1 MDEELEELRRRKMA
15 EIQRQKE
22 YSEIEEEKSK
32 EIEAQRATILR
43 QILTP
48 KARERL
54 GNVKV
59 AYPDVARTVEDQ
71 LIMLLRSGRID
82 REIDDATLRE
92 ILRRLAPKKREI
104 NIERR

>member
-1 MDEELEELRRRKMA
+1 MDEELEELRRKKMA

-22 YSEIEEEKSK
+22 YAEMEEERSR
-32 EIEAQRATILR
+32 EIEAQRAAILR

-48 KARERL
+48 QARERL

-59 AYPDVARTVEDQ
+59 AYPEVARTVEDQ
-71 LIMLLRSGRID
+71 LIMLLRNGRID
-82 REIDDATLRE
+82 RQIDDATLKE

-104 NIERR
+104 NIERK